1 MHLLK
6 IFMRQVGFMGIDIV
20 MQQNHFH
27 AIYVFVFY
35 RYTRLV
41 LPNTDS
47 SSKQTLENIHNG
59 TYVFLR
65 QTCWRTRAWGAFPTS
80 AHIST
85 NFVYLSYICVFFRL
99 VAPNCTSSL
108 RKISV
113 GLTPLFVRNLTTMFY
128 TTLG

>member
-1 MHLLK
+1 MHLLQ
-6 IFMRQVGFMGIDIV
+6 IFMRKVGFMEIDIV
-20 MQQNHFH
+20 MKQNHFH

-41 LPNTDS
+41 LSNTDS

-59 TYVFLR
+59 TYVFLS
-65 QTCWRTRAWGAFPTS
+65 QTCWRTRTWGAFRTS

-85 NFVYLSYICVFFRL
+85 NFVYQSYICVFFRL
-99 VAPNCTSSL
+99 VAPNCILSL

-113 GLTPLFVRNLTTMFY
+113 GLMSPFVRNLTTMLY